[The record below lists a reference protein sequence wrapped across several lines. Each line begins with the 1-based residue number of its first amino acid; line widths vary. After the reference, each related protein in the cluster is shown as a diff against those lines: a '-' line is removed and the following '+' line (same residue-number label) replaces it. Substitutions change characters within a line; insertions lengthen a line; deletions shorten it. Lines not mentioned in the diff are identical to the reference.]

1 MRWLDGITDSRDMG
15 LGGLWELVMDREAW
29 CSAIH
34 GVAKSWTWLSHWTD
48 IKQKFTRLHFFLS
61 SKTSV
66 KFSNQHFCWKYFLS
80 WLFKLVALSLVR
92 WFMLHLWARSW
103 MKVAWHKIFAF
114 VIKCSDVPY
123 FFFMM
128 TDSCTYDTN
137 ISPFILL
144 DAALFILVVY
154 KSVFYNYTYSYIITS
169 QQVYMPL
176 RMCVCSWSVVSES
189 LQTHGL

>member
-29 CSAIH
+29 CSAVH
-34 GVAKSWTWLSHWTD
+34 GVSKSWTWLSHWTD
-48 IKQKFTRLHFFLS
+48 IKQKFTRLQLFLS

-66 KFSNQHFCWKYFLS
+66 KFSNQYFCWKYFLS

-92 WFMLHLWARSW
+92 WLMLHLWARSW
-103 MKVAWHKIFAF
+103 MKFAWHKIFAF

-123 FFFMM
+123 FFSWWQIHASMIQIFPP
-128 TDSCTYDTN
+128 SYYLVQLYLFWLY
-137 ISPFILL
+137 ISQCFI
-144 DAALFILVVY
+144 I
-154 KSVFYNYTYSYIITS
+154 THSYIITS
-169 QQVYMPL
+169 QQVYMSL
-176 RMCVCSWSVVSES
+176 RMCVCSWSVMSES